1 MYRGLCTTGNVCWDA
16 CNDQLHPDERAYST
30 DENTQDAIALMIK
43 ELRTGIRN
51 PFGQGCPGGVLKS
64 TCNAGERCT
73 PPGLTLYR
81 GMCVTSATA
90 GVGNQCLDMC
100 DTKIPLE
107 TFKASVGKQ
116 AGTYSMAEQVRAGR
130 DPQGYTECPGLSPWL
145 WLWIPILLLILIGCC
160 GAAYYMYNKMR
171 RMKRGKGQDQ
181 QEQPLYQDQYQYPAE
196 YPEDGGMQPPMEPMT
211 VTEDPMP
218 ALAPETAPYYEP
230 EVPQAPVA
238 YSEVAVAPFQ
248 PVEVQPSSA
257 LFGQPNLMGGFPTTT
272 VAAPVT
278 TMLPTQYSS
287 APITMQGA
295 YPAYPQASSMAMSNT
310 MMSQYGAAPFGA
322 YGQQVGST
330 SYRVG

>member
-1 MYRGLCTTGNVCWDA
+1 
-16 CNDQLHPDERAYST
+16 
-30 DENTQDAIALMIK
+30 
-43 ELRTGIRN
+43 
-51 PFGQGCPGGVLKS
+51 
-64 TCNAGERCT
+64 
-73 PPGLTLYR
+73 
-81 GMCVTSATA
+81 
-90 GVGNQCLDMC
+90 MC
-100 DTKIPLE
+100 DSKIPLD

-160 GAAYYMYNKMR
+160 AAAYMMYNKMR
-171 RMKRGKGQDQ
+171 RMKRGGGQHQ
-181 QEQPLYQDQYQYPAE
+181 QEQAFVQQDQYPYEEQFI
-196 YPEDGGMQPPMEPMT
+196 DGGMPVQPPIEPMT
-211 VTEDPMP
+211 VTEDRMP
-218 ALAPETAPYYEP
+218 VIEEPAPYFE
-230 EVPQAPVA
+230 PQAPA
-238 YSEVAVAPFQ
+238 TYSEVAPLQ
-248 PVEVQPSSA
+248 PVEVPASSA

-287 APITMQGA
+287 APVTVQGA